1 MLDNRLG
8 FRSAI
13 VAGVL
18 ALVAAACGAQE
29 EVTIDEAPERL
40 SIVAVTSI
48 LGSIVEDLVGDAADV
63 TVLIGPGVDPHTYQ
77 SSARDG
83 QVLRDADLVVANGPL
98 DDVPLEE
105 SLFDLLSTVRDEG
118 VAVFD
123 FVANIDAL
131 AFAGHGEHGHD
142 DHDDHGHDHDH
153 DKDDHDKDDHGHD
166 HDHDKDDHDK
176 DDHDKDDHGHDHDH
190 DKDDHD
196 KDDHDKDD
204 HDKDDHGH
212 DDEDDH
218 GHGDLDPHFWWD
230 LERVADGV
238 EQLALAIAQIDADRT
253 AEFWLERAT
262 ETAQIYRDLD
272 AEIIATVAVLS
283 EDQRVIVTN
292 HDSFGYF
299 ADRYGFTIRATVVPG
314 SSTDAQTNPRAF
326 AQLIDLLIDED
337 IRVIF
342 AENTDSTRLAE
353 QLATQATGQGLD
365 NVTVVRLYTDALG
378 PQGSGAETYIGMVQ
392 TTVGLIVDALG

>member
-18 ALVAAACGAQE
+18 ALVAAACGAQT
-29 EVTIDEAPERL
+29 EVTTEEAPERL

-48 LGSIVEDLVGDAADV
+48 LGSIVADLVGDAADV
-63 TVLIGPGVDPHTYQ
+63 TVLIGPGVDPHAYQ

-98 DDVPLEE
+98 DDGPLEE
-105 SLFDLLSTVRDEG
+105 SLLDLLVTVRDEG
-118 VAVFD
+118 VTVFD

-131 AFAGHGEHGHD
+131 AFAA
-142 DHDDHGHDHDH
+142 HDDHGHDE
-153 DKDDHDKDDHGHD
+153 DDHDHA
-166 HDHDKDDHDK
+166 
-176 DDHDKDDHGHDHDH
+176 
-190 DKDDHD
+190 
-196 KDDHDKDD
+196 
-204 HDKDDHGH
+204 KDDHGH
-212 DDEDDH
+212 DDDHHNDDH
-218 GHGDLDPHFWWD
+218 GHDDKDKDDQGHDDHNQNHAHGDTDPHFWWD

-238 EQLALAIAQIDADRT
+238 EQLALAIAQVDTDRT
-253 AEFWLERAT
+253 TEFWLERAT

-272 AEIIATVAVLS
+272 AEIVATVAVLS

-314 SSTDAQTNPRAF
+314 SSTDAQANPRAF
-326 AQLIDLLIDED
+326 AQLIDLLVDED

-353 QLATQATGQGLD
+353 QLAAQATGQGLD

-378 PQGSGAETYIGMVQ
+378 PQGSGADTYIGMVQ